1 MQEKNCQIVLVGHT
15 SHKLILSIDKEI
27 THKLIFITEREPL
40 PGTPEAKKILEAL
53 NKYYKERRIE
63 VKNEKFDFHISTKP
77 IAELIHLIYQ
87 QKLLNYDNIT
97 INISGG
103 LRYMDIWF
111 YIASS
116 ITNSRVIHGDFIYE
130 KNEEVG
136 IYSNAEMQT
145 IPFQSLTDKQFEF
158 LALFFG
164 EYNNWIQFF
173 DPELSFNENLL
184 LNQRITYQSLEEL
197 KAAMEKVRNETISRG
212 SINGFIQK
220 LSTISALNVYPNPID
235 KKEKSIEISYFGIA
249 YFLNSLFQKYLIKNR
264 GSNSVQ

>member
-1 MQEKNCQIVLVGHT
+1 MTEKNCQIVLVGHT

-27 THKLIFITEREPL
+27 TDKLIFLTEREPL
-40 PGTPEAKKILEAL
+40 AGTLEATKVLEEL
-53 NKYYKERRIE
+53 NNYYMERRTE
-63 VKNEKFDFHISTKP
+63 VKNVKFDFHIQTKP
-77 IAELIHLIYQ
+77 IAELVHLIYQ
-87 QKLLNYDNIT
+87 QKLQKYDDIT

-103 LRYMDIWF
+103 LRYMSIWF

-116 ITNSRVIHGDFIYE
+116 ITDSRVIHGDFIYE

-136 IYSNAEMQT
+136 IYSNVELQT
-145 IPFQSLTDKQFEF
+145 IPFQSLTEKQCEF

-164 EYNNWIQFF
+164 KYNSYIQLF
-173 DPELSFNENLL
+173 DPELSFNENPL

-212 SINGFIQK
+212 TINGFIQK
-220 LSTISALNVYPNPID
+220 LSRISALNVYPNPID

-249 YFLNSLFQKYLIKNR
+249 YFLQTLFQKKILVN
-264 GSNSVQ
+264 

>member
-1 MQEKNCQIVLVGHT
+1 MTEKNCQIVLVGHT

-27 THKLIFITEREPL
+27 THKLIFVTESEPL
-40 PGTPEAKKILEAL
+40 PGTLEATKALEEL
-53 NKYYKERRIE
+53 NNYYMERRIE
-63 VKNEKFDFHISTKP
+63 VENVKFDFHIQTKP

-87 QKLLNYDNIT
+87 QEHQKYDNIT

-116 ITNSRVIHGDFIYE
+116 ITNTRVIHGDFIYE

-136 IYSNAEMQT
+136 IYSNVELQT

-158 LALFFG
+158 LELFFN
-164 EYNNWIQFF
+164 EYHNYSQFF
-173 DPELSFNENLL
+173 EPELSFNNNPLL
-184 LNQRITYQSLEEL
+184 YDGQKYQSLKQL
-197 KAAMEKVRNETISRG
+197 MAVMEKVRKTSISRG
-212 SINGFIQK
+212 ALNGFIQK
-220 LSTISALNVYPNPID
+220 LTLISALNINTNPLD

-249 YFLNSLFQKYLIKNR
+249 YFLHTLFQNFF
-264 GSNSVQ
+264 NS

>member
-1 MQEKNCQIVLVGHT
+1 MTEKNCQIVLVGHT

-27 THKLIFITEREPL
+27 THKLIFITESEPL
-40 PGTPEAKKILEAL
+40 PGTLEATRVL
-53 NKYYKERRIE
+53 EEINKYYMERRIE
-63 VKNEKFDFHISTKP
+63 VKNVTFDFHIQTKP

-87 QKLLNYDNIT
+87 QKLLNYDNVT

-116 ITNSRVIHGDFIYE
+116 ITNTRVIHGDFIYE
-130 KNEEVG
+130 KNKEVG
-136 IYSNAEMQT
+136 LYTNLELQT

-158 LALFFG
+158 LALFLG
-164 EYNNWIQFF
+164 EYNNYTQFF
-173 DPELSFNENLL
+173 DPELSFNENSL

-197 KAAMEKVRNETISRG
+197 KAAMEKVRSETISRG
-212 SINGFIQK
+212 AINGFIQK
-220 LSTISALNVYPNPID
+220 LSKTSALNVYPNPSD

-249 YFLNSLFQKYLIKNR
+249 YFLHTLFQRQFNI
-264 GSNSVQ
+264 

>member
-1 MQEKNCQIVLVGHT
+1 MTEKNCQIVLVGHT

-27 THKLIFITEREPL
+27 THKLVFVTESEHL
-40 PGTPEAKKILEAL
+40 PGTLEATKALEEL
-53 NKYYKERRIE
+53 NNYYMERRIE
-63 VKNEKFDFHISTKP
+63 VKNVKFDFHIQTKP

-87 QKLLNYDNIT
+87 QEHQKYDNMT

-116 ITNSRVIHGDFIYE
+116 ITNTRIIHGDFIYE

-136 IYSNAEMQT
+136 IYSNVELQT

-158 LALFFG
+158 LELFFN
-164 EYNNWIQFF
+164 EYNNFSQFF
-173 DPELSFNENLL
+173 EPELSFNNNPLL
-184 LNQRITYQSLEEL
+184 HKRQKYQSLKQL
-197 KAAMEKVRNETISRG
+197 KVVMEKVRKTSISRG
-212 SINGFIQK
+212 ALNGFIQK
-220 LSTISALNVYPNPID
+220 LTLISALNINTNPLD

-249 YFLNSLFQKYLIKNR
+249 YFLHTLFQKKI
-264 GSNSVQ
+264 SVN

>member
-1 MQEKNCQIVLVGHT
+1 MGTFNMQEKNCQIVLVGHT

-40 PGTPEAKKILEAL
+40 PGTLEAKKILEEL
-53 NKYYKERRIE
+53 NNYYMERRIE
-63 VKNEKFDFHISTKP
+63 VKKVKFDFHISTKP
-77 IAELIHLIYQ
+77 IAELVHLIYQ
-87 QKLLNYDNIT
+87 QKLLNYDKIT
-97 INISGG
+97 VNISGG

-111 YIASS
+111 YIANS
-116 ITNSRVIHGDFIYE
+116 ITNTRVIHGDFIYE
-130 KNEEVG
+130 KNKEVG
-136 IYSNAEMQT
+136 IYSNVELQT

-164 EYNNWIQFF
+164 EYNNYIQFF

-212 SINGFIQK
+212 AINGFIQK

-249 YFLNSLFQKYLIKNR
+249 YFLNSLFQKYSIN
-264 GSNSVQ
+264 N

>member
-1 MQEKNCQIVLVGHT
+1 MTEKNCQIVLVGHT
-15 SHKLILSIDKEI
+15 SHKLVLSIDKEI

-40 PGTPEAKKILEAL
+40 AGTIEAIKVLEEL
-53 NKYYKERRIE
+53 NNYYRERRIE
-63 VKNEKFDFHISTKP
+63 VKNVKFDFHLQTKP

-87 QKLLNYDNIT
+87 QKLQKYENIT

-116 ITNSRVIHGDFIYE
+116 ITNTRVIHADFIYE

-136 IYSNAEMQT
+136 IYSNVQLQT

-164 EYNNWIQFF
+164 EYNNYTQFF
-173 DPELSFNENLL
+173 DPELSFNENPL

-197 KAAMEKVRNETISRG
+197 KAALEKVRNETISRG
-212 SINGFIQK
+212 AINGFIQK
-220 LSTISALNVYPNPID
+220 LSKISALNVYPNPID

-249 YFLNSLFQKYLIKNR
+249 YFLYSLWRFNLMR
-264 GSNSVQ
+264 R